1 MNLDSQPLRYMTSP
15 MEAEQGGPTKSGHNL
30 GIRPQKA
37 ATARQHQ
44 FAQLVATGVSQAEA
58 YRRVFNPGLKAAVA
72 AARGYRTSCLP
83 WVSREIERFRAKS
96 EAKKLLSYNDRLEI
110 LAKIAQNPDAKHT
123 DQVSAVMGYSKLAG
137 DQPPDE
143 SVVTVKNPE
152 GAAFA
157 VSVTHVTKAQ
167 KIAALEAARTA
178 RQTALPA

>member
-1 MNLDSQPLRYMTSP
+1 M
-15 MEAEQGGPTKSGHNL
+15 GHNL

-37 ATARQHQ
+37 ATARQRQ

-58 YRRVFNPGLKAAVA
+58 YRRSIRPGARRRPSPRLAATGPPA
-72 AARGYRTSCLP
+72 SPGSE
-83 WVSREIERFRAKS
+83 REIERFRSRS

-143 SVVTVKNPE
+143 WVLTVKNPE

-157 VSVTHVTKAQ
+157 VSVVPSPRSRRSRPWRRPGRPGQ
-167 KIAALEAARTA
+167 PR
-178 RQTALPA
+178 PASR

>member
-1 MNLDSQPLRYMTSP
+1 M
-15 MEAEQGGPTKSGHNL
+15 